1 MSNPLAM
8 TEADLKL
15 LLAAEV
21 HLGTKNCT
29 AAMRKYIWR
38 RAPNGVHIINLG
50 KTWEKLMLA
59 ARVIVAIEN
68 PDDVVAV
75 SARTYGAR
83 AVFKFAQHTGS
94 SYIGGR
100 YTPGTLTNQLDKRF
114 QEARL
119 LIATDPRVDHQ
130 PIRESSYVNVP
141 VIALCDSDA
150 PLQHVDIAI
159 PCNNHS
165 KKSVALMYWLLA
177 REVNRL
183 RGTVHRQA
191 KWNVMPDLFLH
202 RDAAEIAAAEL
213 EQAPVEDA
221 APTYVQPLDAGKGVE
236 WGAEPSESFPEASY
250 DATPSWTADQG
261 YTGVAPSY

>member
-1 MSNPLAM
+1 MATTKEDDVQMMLVCKTHLATRNCDYRM
-8 TEADLKL
+8 KRYVFKRTAD
-15 LLAAEV
+15 
-21 HLGTKNCT
+21 G
-29 AAMRKYIWR
+29 I
-38 RAPNGVHIINLG
+38 HIIHLG